1 MSAPAS
7 RSVYSFSLHVPYAHT
22 DQMGVVYY
30 ANYLVYF
37 EMARGAMLREA
48 GLPYGE
54 MERQGLALPVV
65 EAHCVYRQ
73 PAHYDDEICVAS
85 RCSLSGARLRIDHRI
100 QRDSALLAEGYTLH
114 ACVGRDGRVVRP
126 PAALRR
132 LAGAAG

>member
-7 RSVYSFSLHVPYAHT
+7 RTVYSFSLYVPYAHT

-73 PAHYDDEICVAS
+73 SAHYDDEICVAS

-100 QRDSALLAEGYTLH
+100 QRDSVLLAEGYTLH
-114 ACVGRDGRVVRP
+114 ACVGRDGKVVRP

-132 LAGAAG
+132 LAGATG